1 MKNLIKRI
9 EEKQDRV
16 KEMKANIRY
25 LQKKISKKIDYLGC
39 LKLDAM
45 DLVKVIDA
53 LIQTK
58 NELNIL
64 YFQQNNK
71 NK

>member
-1 MKNLIKRI
+1 MKNLIRRI

-25 LQKKISKKIDYLGC
+25 LQKKISKKTDYLGC

-71 NK
+71 IK